1 MTSNNIFKFPIM
13 NRLIYDYTKSV
24 LERVSS
30 DTNLF
35 KKELRKAMKALQPF
49 EIEML
54 KNWLFYFTSNKP
66 ELRECLLETNLIA
79 A

>member
-1 MTSNNIFKFPIM
+1 M

-30 DTNLF
+30 DTQLF
-35 KKELRKAMKALQPF
+35 KKELRKALKSLQPF

-54 KNWLFYFTSNKP
+54 QKWLTYFTNNRP
-66 ELRECLLETNLIA
+66 ELRECLIEVQLIIS
-79 A
+79 

>member
-1 MTSNNIFKFPIM
+1 M

-54 KNWLFYFTSNKP
+54 KNWLSYFTSNKP